1 MEAKGEQIDGFV
13 NDAEM
18 PLIVAINEGDLGHSY
33 LIYSECHLTI
43 IWDVYL
49 TDEVKR
55 ILDSPHPEELLNVK
69 DQHGNAPLDI
79 AVRINYV
86 HIIRQLT
93 EEKVW
98 EKLCGIWKKHCVC
111 TNEDGETPICMGAK
125 LGHRE
130 AVKEL
135 IEIRPDAVEIPN
147 SCGMNV
153 LHLAAQVSQMRIVD
167 YLNGY
172 WKETKKAWAK
182 ALGHDL
188 FQDPCVEDDPF
199 LNQKHDRNLGH
210 HLAYSAPLGDPLLLF
225 WEMVISLLN
234 IRGIKKGAFNEAGL
248 TAVDIARQNTEYH
261 ESYEIIAL
269 LANYPAKSKPFLYS
283 APKVS
288 AQKYENAI
296 NMVHKTYDDRR
307 NSELVI
313 AVQVKSN
320 QIEMA

>member
-1 MEAKGEQIDGFV
+1 MIVVFTHYRLFV
-13 NDAEM
+13 
-18 PLIVAINEGDLGHSY
+18 L
-33 LIYSECHLTI
+33 
-43 IWDVYL
+43 
-49 TDEVKR
+49 DEVKR

-172 WKETKKAWAK
+172 WKETKK
-182 ALGHDL
+182 
-188 FQDPCVEDDPF
+188 
-199 LNQKHDRNLGH
+199 
-210 HLAYSAPLGDPLLLF
+210 
-225 WEMVISLLN
+225 MVISLLN